1 MNTIALGS
9 SSTDMAFAVAGV
21 APAVSII
28 SALILKAQKVSQ
40 ACKEIKGQK
49 NTLKAT
55 AHSSKP
61 S

>member
-28 SALILKAQKVSQ
+28 SALILKAQKV
-40 ACKEIKGQK
+40 
-49 NTLKAT
+49 LPMT
-55 AHSSKP
+55 A
-61 S
+61 